1 MTQTEI
7 IRNLESLQKNVNK
20 GTLQISN
27 RQKEALTE
35 AIQQMKEREKSPAS
49 VFHLK
54 KLVI

>member
-27 RQKEALTE
+27 RQKKGTNGSNTTNEG
-35 AIQQMKEREKSPAS
+35 KRKSPAS